1 MSCSKEFIDVVCSAL
16 AELGNVRA
24 RRMMGDY
31 IIYVNDKMVITACDE
46 ICYVKK
52 LPAIADLMADADCGS
67 PYEGAK
73 EHYIL
78 DMDLRE
84 HALNVVRAI
93 LGV

>member
-1 MSCSKEFIDVVCSAL
+1 
-16 AELGNVRA
+16 
-24 RRMMGDY
+24 MGDY

-52 LPAIADLMADADCGS
+52 LPAIAALMADADCGS
-67 PYEGAK
+67 PYEGAR

-78 DMDLRE
+78 DMDHRE
-84 HALNVVRAI
+84 HSLNVVRAI